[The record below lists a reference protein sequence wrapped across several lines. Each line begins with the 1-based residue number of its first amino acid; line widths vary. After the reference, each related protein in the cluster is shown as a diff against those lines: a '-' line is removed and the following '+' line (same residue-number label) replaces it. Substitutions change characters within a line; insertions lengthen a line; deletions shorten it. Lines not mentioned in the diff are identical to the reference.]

1 VCVLRPMRIV
11 VAITGATGAIYGI
24 RLLQALQVA
33 GVTTEL
39 IVSKWARVTIE
50 QETDFSYAEV
60 AAMADVVHASGDVSA
75 SISSGSARID
85 AMVVCPCSMKTLAGI
100 RSGYSDNL
108 VLRAADVTLKERR
121 KLVLV
126 ARESPLSE
134 IHLENMLGLC
144 RMGVVI
150 LPPMPA
156 FYNRPHS
163 VDDIVTHTVAR
174 ILDSLGVEHE
184 LSKRWQ
190 GLDQAGD

>member
-163 VDDIVTHTVAR
+163 IDDIVTHTVAR

>member
-1 VCVLRPMRIV
+1 VRTPPMRIV

-24 RLLQALQVA
+24 RLLQALRLA

-75 SISSGSARID
+75 SISSGSVRID

-163 VDDIVTHTVAR
+163 IDDIVTHTVAR

>member
-1 VCVLRPMRIV
+1 MRIV

-24 RLLQALQVA
+24 RLLQALRLA
-33 GVTTEL
+33 GITTEL

-163 VDDIVTHTVAR
+163 IDDIVTHTVAR
-174 ILDSLGVEHE
+174 MLDALGVEHE

-190 GLDQAGD
+190 GLDQVGD

>member
-1 VCVLRPMRIV
+1 MCVLRPMRIV

-24 RLLQALQVA
+24 RLLQALRVA

-75 SISSGSARID
+75 SISSGSVRID

-156 FYNRPHS
+156 FYNRPHNI
-163 VDDIVTHTVAR
+163 DDIVTHTVAR
-174 ILDSLGVEHE
+174 ILDTLGVEHE

>member
-1 VCVLRPMRIV
+1 MKVI

-24 RLLQALQVA
+24 HLLQALRGAKV
-33 GVTTEL
+33 GTEL

-60 AAMADVVHASGDVSA
+60 TAMADVVHASGDVSA
-75 SISSGSARID
+75 PISSGSARID

-121 KLVLV
+121 KLILV
-126 ARESPLSE
+126 TRESPLSE

-144 RMGVVI
+144 RMGAVI

-156 FYNRPHS
+156 FYHRPHS
-163 VDDIVTHTVAR
+163 IDDIVNHTVAR

-184 LSKRWQ
+184 LSQRWQ
-190 GLDQAGD
+190 GLAHSHE

>member
-1 VCVLRPMRIV
+1 MRTPPMRIV

-24 RLLQALQVA
+24 RLLQALRLA

-75 SISSGSARID
+75 SISSGSVRID

-163 VDDIVTHTVAR
+163 IDDIVTHTVAR

>member
-1 VCVLRPMRIV
+1 MCVLRLMRIV

-24 RLLQALQVA
+24 RLLQALRLA

-163 VDDIVTHTVAR
+163 IDDIVTHTVAR
-174 ILDSLGVEHE
+174 ILDALGVEHE

-190 GLDQAGD
+190 GLDQVGD